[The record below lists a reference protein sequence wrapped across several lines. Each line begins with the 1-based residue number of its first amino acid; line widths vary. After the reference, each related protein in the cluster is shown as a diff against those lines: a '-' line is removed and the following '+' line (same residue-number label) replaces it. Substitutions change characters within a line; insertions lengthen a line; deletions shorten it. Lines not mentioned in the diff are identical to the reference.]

1 MKEKK
6 LILFEDEYQYLLE
19 IEDGRKYTLY
29 YNHSECWQEYVRGTV
44 AFEMVNSGNNWK
56 YKTEKKGT
64 LNYSESMYI
73 YLILALE
80 KDYKLE
86 VVDNVR
92 EL

>member
-1 MKEKK
+1 MENK
-6 LILFEDEYQYLLE
+6 LILFEGNYQYDLT
-19 IEDGRKYTLY
+19 IYDGKYTLY
-29 YNHSECWQEYVRGTV
+29 HNHSECWQEHVRGTV

-56 YKTEKKGT
+56 YKTEKKNK

-73 YLILALE
+73 YLILSLE

-92 EL
+92 EI